1 MKYIVKFRIP
11 GDQIKDFHPDEN
23 TELEEHRA
31 DPSDVSKVE
40 GKTDFLSAFLWD
52 NIKWK
57 FFSKAFIFMFSKQHL
72 WSPISFHPLSWTYK
86 NQDA

>member
-40 GKTDFLSAFLWD
+40 GKTDFLSAFL
-52 NIKWK
+52 
-57 FFSKAFIFMFSKQHL
+57 
-72 WSPISFHPLSWTYK
+72 
-86 NQDA
+86 

>member
-11 GDQIKDFHPDEN
+11 GDQIKNFHPDEN

-40 GKTDFLSAFLWD
+40 GKTDFLSAILWD

-57 FFSKAFIFMFSKQHL
+57 FFFKSIYIHV
-72 WSPISFHPLSWTYK
+72 Y
-86 NQDA
+86 